1 MSFRNNIYHQISY
14 LEFSFED
21 IFLVFIPNQPYK
33 TFWSAFTIHQ
43 TTKKKS
49 NKMMSLLYIY

>member
-33 TFWSAFTIHQ
+33 TFWNAFTIHQ
-43 TTKKKS
+43 KKK
-49 NKMMSLLYIY
+49 NLTK

>member
-14 LEFSFED
+14 LEFSFEN

-33 TFWSAFTIHQ
+33 TFWSAFTIYQ
-43 TTKKKS
+43 TNKKNLTK
-49 NKMMSLLYIY
+49 